1 MNNLKSISQIFI
13 AFLILV
19 FFTGTVLSQNVY
31 SLGFKAGLVN
41 NHFRYGSGRFSNVTE
56 YKKGAAIGITAELF
70 KSRNFMLMPEV
81 SFLQRGSTDFPGDY
95 RNLHGETSTFFVS
108 FAVFPAYRF
117 ETKSVSPFIYAGPRL
132 EAKTS
137 YDIGNNFNW
146 GLSAGIGAEIK
157 TSSSV
162 AFTAE
167 FRYSSDATSFRKP
180 TGLSGTLENF
190 YNSSLDFLVG
200 AQVSLDCTNP

>member
-1 MNNLKSISQIFI
+1 MNNLKSISRIFI

-19 FFTGTVLSQNVY
+19 FSSSTVLSQNLF
-31 SLGFKAGLVN
+31 SIGFKAGIVN
-41 NHFRYGSGRFSNVTE
+41 NHFRYGEGRFSNVTE
-56 YKKGAAIGITAELF
+56 YKQGAAIGISAEIF
-70 KSRNFMLMPEV
+70 KSRYFMLMPEV
-81 SFLQRGSTDFPGDY
+81 SLLQRGCKGFPGDY
-95 RNLHGETSTFFVS
+95 RNPRAETSTLFVS

-132 EAKTS
+132 ELKTS

-146 GLSAGIGAEIK
+146 GLSAGMGAEIK
-157 TSSSV
+157 ASSLV

-167 FRYSSDATSFRKP
+167 FRFSSDATSFRKP
-180 TGLSGTLENF
+180 VGLSSSFEDF

-200 AQVSLDCTNP
+200 AQVSLGGTNP